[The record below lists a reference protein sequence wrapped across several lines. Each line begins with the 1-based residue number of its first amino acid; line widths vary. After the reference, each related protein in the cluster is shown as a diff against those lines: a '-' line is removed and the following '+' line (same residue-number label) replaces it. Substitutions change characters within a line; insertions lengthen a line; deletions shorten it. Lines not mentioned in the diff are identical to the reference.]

1 MERRPIR
8 VLDHALVDQIAAG
21 EVIERPAS
29 IVKELLE
36 NSLDAGATNLEV
48 KIEGGGIDRLLV
60 ADDGSGIDPSEV
72 ALAVTRHAT
81 SKITSFDDLARI
93 RTLGFRGEAL
103 PSIASV
109 SRFTLTSRVPSSP
122 SAMRIV
128 IEGGAAP
135 SIRETGGA
143 PGTVVEVRDL
153 FFNVP
158 ARRKFLK
165 SPATE
170 TAHVG
175 EICFRIAL
183 ALPGCRLSYFAND
196 RRVREYLPLRSR
208 AERAQQLFAGES
220 LRPVAGSRDG
230 IAVEA
235 LLGPPERARSG
246 AKALHIYVNGRA
258 VRDRALAR
266 SIAFAYGSVLPPG
279 RYPTGVAFLEIDPE
293 SVDVNVHPQK
303 AEVRFAGREVLDTIT
318 RILRHALGTPAPAS
332 TSAFGPA
339 ARPPAFWDER
349 LGPNTPWPSSDE
361 TPWPEPSEEPSWVSG
376 AIAVNDR
383 PAEYA
388 ARTEPSLLETGFF
401 SRLRVLGQA
410 RSMLLVCEGED
421 ALYLVD
427 QHAADERLRYERLRR
442 SYDAKHVATQ
452 RMLFPARMEVSDDEA
467 ALVEERRD
475 EIAAV
480 GFECSLV
487 GPRELAIHA
496 VPALVQRAAPER
508 LVRDLLDELSRRGER
523 AFGDAIDTAIA
534 TMACHGAI
542 RAGDSLSIQEAQ
554 VLLRSLDEIGE
565 FRGHCPHGRPVAH
578 TISFREIE
586 RQLGRA

>member
-8 VLDHALVDQIAAG
+8 VLDDALVDQIAAG

-36 NSLDAGATNLEV
+36 NSLDAGATSIEV
-48 KIEGGGIDRLLV
+48 KIEGGGVDRLLV
-60 ADDGSGIDPSEV
+60 ADDGSGIAPDEML
-72 ALAVTRHAT
+72 LAVTRHAT
-81 SKITSFDDLARI
+81 SKIESFDDLGRL

-109 SRFTLTSRVPSSP
+109 SRFALTSRVRSST
-122 SAMRIV
+122 SAMRV
-128 IEGGAAP
+128 LIEGGASP
-135 SIRETGGA
+135 SCRETGGA

-165 SPATE
+165 SHATE
-170 TAHVG
+170 TAHAG
-175 EICFRIAL
+175 EVCFRVAL
-183 ALPGCRLSYFAND
+183 AAPSLRLTYHAND
-196 RRVREYLPLRSR
+196 RRVREYLPLKSR

-220 LRPVAGSRDG
+220 VRALTGERDG
-230 IAVEA
+230 IHVEA
-235 LLGPPERARSG
+235 FLGPPERARTG
-246 AKALHIYVNGRA
+246 AKSLYVYVNGRS
-258 VRDRALAR
+258 VKDRALAR

-279 RYPTGVAFLEIDPE
+279 RYPTGVVFVDLDPE

-318 RILRHALGTPAPAS
+318 RILRSSLGTPAPSHAPIVRGPEFWQARLESPWPAS
-332 TSAFGPA
+332 AEWPETSWVTSSVADKPA
-339 ARPPAFWDER
+339 AYEANDA
-349 LGPNTPWPSSDE
+349 LLA
-361 TPWPEPSEEPSWVSG
+361 PE
-376 AIAVNDR
+376 
-383 PAEYA
+383 
-388 ARTEPSLLETGFF
+388 GFF

-421 ALYLVD
+421 ALYLID

-442 SYDAKHVATQ
+442 SYEARQVAMQ
-452 RMLFPARMEVSDDEA
+452 RLLFPSRMEISDGEA
-467 ALVEERRD
+467 ALVEEKRD
-475 EIAAV
+475 EISAI

-496 VPALVQRAAPER
+496 VPVLVQRAAPER
-508 LVRDLLDELSRRGER
+508 LLRDLLDELSRRGER

-542 RAGDSLSIQEAQ
+542 RAGDSLSNQEAS

-565 FRGHCPHGRPVAH
+565 FKGHCPHGRPVAH

-586 RQLGRA
+586 RHLGRA

>member
-8 VLDHALVDQIAAG
+8 VLDDALVDQIAAG

-36 NSLDAGATNLEV
+36 NSLDAGATNVEV
-48 KIEGGGIDRLLV
+48 KIEGGGVDRLLV
-60 ADDGSGIDPSEV
+60 ADDGSGIAPDEIL
-72 ALAVTRHAT
+72 LAVTRHAT
-81 SKITSFDDLARI
+81 SKIASFDDLGRI

-109 SRFTLTSRVPSSP
+109 SRFTLTSRVPSAT
-122 SAMRIV
+122 SAMRV
-128 IEGGAAP
+128 MIEGGATP
-135 SIRETGGA
+135 SCRETGA
-143 PGTVVEVRDL
+143 AAGTVVEVRDL

-165 SPATE
+165 SHATE
-170 TAHVG
+170 TAHAG
-175 EICFRIAL
+175 EVCFRIAL
-183 ALPGCRLSYFAND
+183 AEPSLRLTYYAND
-196 RRVREYLPLRSR
+196 RRVREYLPVKTR

-220 LRPVAGSRDG
+220 ARALSGERDG
-230 IAVEA
+230 IRVEA
-235 LLGPPERARSG
+235 YLGPPERARTG
-246 AKALHIYVNGRA
+246 ARSLYVYVNGRS
-258 VRDRALAR
+258 VKDRALAR

-279 RYPTGVAFLEIDPE
+279 RYPTGVVFIDLDPQ

-318 RILRHALGTPAPAS
+318 RIVRSAIGTPATSPAPIVRS
-332 TSAFGPA
+332 PQFWE
-339 ARPPAFWDER
+339 AR
-349 LGPNTPWPSSDE
+349 LE
-361 TPWPEPSEEPSWVSG
+361 TPWPASSEWPETSWVTSSV
-376 AIAVNDR
+376 AEKQASYM
-383 PAEYA
+383 PAELV
-388 ARTEPSLLETGFF
+388 TPGGFF
-401 SRLRVLGQA
+401 ARLRVLGQV

-421 ALYLVD
+421 ALYLID

-442 SYDAKHVATQ
+442 TYEARHVAVQ
-452 RMLFPARMEVSDDEA
+452 RLLFPSRMAISDDEA
-467 ALVEERRD
+467 ALVEEKRD
-475 EIAAV
+475 EIASI

-496 VPALVQRAAPER
+496 VPALVQRAPPER
-508 LVRDLLDELSRRGER
+508 LARDLLDELSRRGER

-542 RAGDSLSIQEAQ
+542 RAGDSVSIQEAQ

-565 FRGHCPHGRPVAH
+565 FKGHCPHGRPVAH

-586 RQLGRA
+586 RHLGRS